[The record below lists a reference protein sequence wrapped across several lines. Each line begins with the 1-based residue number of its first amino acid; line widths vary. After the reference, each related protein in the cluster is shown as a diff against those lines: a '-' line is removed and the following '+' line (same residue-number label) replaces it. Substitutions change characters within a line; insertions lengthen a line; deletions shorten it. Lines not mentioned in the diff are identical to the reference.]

1 LDWGDIWVKSRSRF
15 VIEDPHG
22 SFVIEDPRRFLIE
35 DPQDSSVIEVPQEL
49 SGFQQCQL
57 SKCTVSPAN
66 SEKKKKTLLRGF
78 SIPNPNFS
86 EFAFLVDIFEKV
98 RIVDFNP
105 SSNLL

>member
-1 LDWGDIWVKSRSRF
+1 MPTLKMHCLTRKLR
-15 VIEDPHG
+15 E
-22 SFVIEDPRRFLIE
+22 E
-35 DPQDSSVIEVPQEL
+35 
-49 SGFQQCQL
+49 
-57 SKCTVSPAN
+57 
-66 SEKKKKTLLRGF
+66 KKTLLRGF